1 MPDANSQNGRQEQK
15 IYKLV
20 DDQGKVVAEL
30 PLLHPTL
37 GFDVVDTRKLFQTAN
52 ITTFDP
58 SYGSTASCRSSISYV
73 DGDNGVLL
81 YRGYPIEELAEKST
95 FLEVAYLLLFGELP
109 TQSELDKFVHE
120 ITMHTMVHEQIANFF
135 SGFRRDAHPM
145 AILLGVVGALS
156 AFYPDSIDVHDP
168 QQRLISIYRLIAKMP
183 TISAMAHKYSLGQP
197 FIYPRNN
204 LEYSANFLHMMFA
217 VPAEEYKVNPIF
229 AKAMNTLFIV
239 QADHEQN
246 ASTSTV
252 RGVGSSHAN
261 PFASIAA
268 GIASLWGPLHGGAN
282 EAVLRMLLDIGTKDR
297 IPEVIA
303 RAKDKNDPF
312 RLFGFGHR
320 VYKNYDPRARVMKRV
335 YEEVLSELG
344 VSNDPLFDLARELE
358 KVALNDEY
366 FISHKLYPNVDFYSG
381 VIMRALGIPMTMFTA
396 IFAIART
403 PGWLAQWKEMIE
415 DPDQRIARPR
425 QLYTGAPR
433 RSYVDVKHRVSQ
445 NGAAAGKQIK
455 AEVHE
460 T

>member
-1 MPDANSQNGRQEQK
+1 MTSGMRSFVPMSSSMRNTASLAPPCNGPHSEAIPAAMLANGFAWLEPTPRTVDVDAFCWRSVWTVARLFELRGDDEQNG
-15 IYKLV
+15 
-20 DDQGKVVAEL
+20 
-30 PLLHPTL
+30 
-37 GFDVVDTRKLFQTAN
+37 
-52 ITTFDP
+52 
-58 SYGSTASCRSSISYV
+58 
-73 DGDNGVLL
+73 
-81 YRGYPIEELAEKST
+81 
-95 FLEVAYLLLFGELP
+95 
-109 TQSELDKFVHE
+109 
-120 ITMHTMVHEQIANFF
+120 
-135 SGFRRDAHPM
+135 
-145 AILLGVVGALS
+145 
-156 AFYPDSIDVHDP
+156 
-168 QQRLISIYRLIAKMP
+168 
-183 TISAMAHKYSLGQP
+183 
-197 FIYPRNN
+197 
-204 LEYSANFLHMMFA
+204 
-217 VPAEEYKVNPIF
+217 
-229 AKAMNTLFIV
+229 
-239 QADHEQN
+239 
-246 ASTSTV
+246 STSTV

-366 FISHKLYPNVDFYSG
+366 FISRKLYPNVDFYSG
-381 VIMRALGIPMTMFTA
+381 VIMHALGIPMTMFTA